1 MPPRIHTLL
10 PAAALC
16 ALASLGCRAKI
27 GDACRRST
35 DCSLQGDRIC
45 DLSNRI
51 GGQGECII
59 EGCGRHSCPKE
70 AACVKA
76 YGTDFLSVSCDPE
89 REDRAV
95 SAPDGATLPPRDDCL
110 PHEVC
115 LAEGLCA
122 DEVSARTTCRA
133 KCSKHGDCRGGYE
146 CRLTGS
152 RGIYHTPDPR
162 DPTNDGQ
169 IRICMPIGF

>member
-1 MPPRIHTLL
+1 VAQRPLNVL
-10 PAAALC
+10 FALF
-16 ALASLGCRAKI
+16 ALVGCQAKI
-27 GDACRRST
+27 GDACLRST
-35 DCSLQGDRIC
+35 DCSLRGERIC

-51 GGQGECII
+51 AGRGECII
-59 EGCGRHSCPKE
+59 EGCGRYSCPKE
-70 AACVKA
+70 GACVKA

-89 REDRAV
+89 REDIAV
-95 SAPDGATLPPRDDCL
+95 VDPDGQTLPARDDCL

-133 KCSKHGDCRGGYE
+133 KCSKNGDCRGGYE

-152 RGIYHTPDPR
+152 RGVYHTPDPR

-169 IRICMPIGF
+169 IRICMPVGY